1 LPQSATVGDWIA
13 FAGSQTG
20 QLEKSNDR
28 YSAAVGIVERCE
40 ERDKQAVQRARSRFF
55 GVFK

>member
-1 LPQSATVGDWIA
+1 MAFGDA
-13 FAGSQTG
+13 QTG

-40 ERDKQAVQRARSRFF
+40 ERDRKAVERARPKFLGIF
-55 GVFK
+55 